1 MVVRSMAKKRS
12 PLSLL
17 RFISSVSLI
26 VLIVLHMEVT
36 FSAYAI
42 LESQAGPR
50 TQWSLTLSQIN
61 CNE

>member
-17 RFISSVSLI
+17 RFISSVSF
-26 VLIVLHMEVT
+26 IVLHMEVT

-42 LESQAGPR
+42 LESRAGPR

>member
-17 RFISSVSLI
+17 CFISSVS
-26 VLIVLHMEVT
+26 LIVLHMEVT
-36 FSAYAI
+36 FSAYYAI

>member
-26 VLIVLHMEVT
+26 VLHMEVT

-50 TQWSLTLSQIN
+50 AQWSLTLSQIN

>member
-17 RFISSVSLI
+17 HFISSVSF
-26 VLIVLHMEVT
+26 IVLHMEVT

-50 TQWSLTLSQIN
+50 SLTLSQIN
-61 CNE
+61 

>member
-17 RFISSVSLI
+17 RFISSVLF
-26 VLIVLHMEVT
+26 IVLHMEVT

-50 TQWSLTLSQIN
+50 TQWSLTPSQIIAMSDH
-61 CNE
+61 